1 MEGGVQNGIH
11 EVPLPDEDGKLMPV
25 KVNMGVK
32 TVEGFSGH
40 SDRRQLINFV
50 ENIKPRTRNI
60 FTMHGEEQKCEDL
73 ARTLSRVMHV
83 DARAPMNLDSIR
95 LK

>member
-1 MEGGVQNGIH
+1 RN
-11 EVPLPDEDGKLMPV
+11 LAPV
-25 KVNMGVK
+25 KGNMNIK

-40 SDRRQLINFV
+40 SDRHQLMSFV
-50 ENIKPRTRNI
+50 QKLSAKPKNI

-73 ARTLSRVMHV
+73 ARTLGRLVHA
-83 DARAPMNLDSIR
+83 DGRAPMNLDSIR